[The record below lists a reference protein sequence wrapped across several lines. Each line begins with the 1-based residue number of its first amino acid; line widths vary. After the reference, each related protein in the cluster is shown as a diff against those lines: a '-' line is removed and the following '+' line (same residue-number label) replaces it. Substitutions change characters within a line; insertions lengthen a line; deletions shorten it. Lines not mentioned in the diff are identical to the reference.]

1 MNKHVSK
8 LSKEASDARKMIDES
23 ESGDSEESEG
33 DDNDKAAGNG
43 SAKKSNAPAATV
55 TVSGEKPTEEQV
67 EKLEEKLE
75 AAQGD
80 QKNLFLIIFQVSS
93 KISTQTFFEMV
104 GFKQRWIDF
113 NICHENT
120 LFCEQLSMS
129 SYELHF
135 QRFIMILSEHLVR
148 CDTDGIDFKNPWYH
162 WTVGRLQQVFLM
174 VRNL

>member
-23 ESGDSEESEG
+23 ESGDSEDSEG

-55 TVSGEKPTEEQV
+55 TGSGEKPTEEQV

-93 KISTQTFFEMV
+93 KISTQTFLEMV
-104 GFKQRWIDF
+104 GFK
-113 NICHENT
+113 
-120 LFCEQLSMS
+120 
-129 SYELHF
+129 
-135 QRFIMILSEHLVR
+135 
-148 CDTDGIDFKNPWYH
+148 
-162 WTVGRLQQVFLM
+162 TVVD
-174 VRNL
+174 